1 MVASFSFSA
10 RFTEF
15 QQFFSE
21 HRKALSSQR
30 FNFKANRK
38 SIGSTK
44 KEVLRIFKLALR
56 LRDRHTLILKLEK
69 PKFFSKNGTIDLE
82 QKVQKLK
89 TQHFHTKQPCQ
100 KPMLKQIEWRVQNG
114 LITKSRVLPVTTT
127 FLQKF
132 CFCLRTW
139 HKELH
144 QSPYSY
150 FPNAL
155 EFNLR
160 MHFSCEPPLAKAKL
174 CNRNG

>member
-10 RFTEF
+10 TFTEF

-56 LRDRHTLILKLEK
+56 LRDRHTLVLKLEK
-69 PKFFSKNGTIDLE
+69 PKFSKNWTIDLE
-82 QKVQKLK
+82 QKVRKLK
-89 TQHFHTKQPCQ
+89 THYFHTKQPCQ
-100 KPMLKQIEWRVQNG
+100 KPILRQIEWRVQNR
-114 LITKSRVLPVTTT
+114 LRKKSRVFSVTTT

-132 CFCLRTW
+132 CFCLRISY
-139 HKELH
+139 KQLY
-144 QSPYSY
+144 QSPYSN

-155 EFNLR
+155 EFYLR
-160 MHFSCEPPLAKAKL
+160 MLFSCESPLAKAKF